1 MAKQDGANLGVHKV
15 LHAPELGGQVLGE
28 IHRPPRCRLVSPKY
42 ASPFCCVP
50 GVNYVGGRIAST
62 GGGRG
67 AASQLAPVA
76 RESGGGS
83 WRLFGFDRQG
93 WIQAIGGL
101 VIGLIA
107 LYSS

>member
-1 MAKQDGANLGVHKV
+1 MAKQDGADLGVHQV
-15 LHAPELGGQVLGE
+15 LHAPELGGQVLG
-28 IHRPPRCRLVSPKY
+28 
-42 ASPFCCVP
+42 VP
-50 GVNYVGGRIAST
+50 GVNYVGGRVAST

-101 VIGLIA
+101 VIGPIA